1 MVRVN
6 AEARIVSDPEVEMLL
21 FSNKQPDISILTT
34 LAPALIVTIVGGAGD
49 GSVLVKVN

>member
-6 AEARIVSDPEVEMLL
+6 AEARIVSDPDVEMLL

-34 LAPALIVTIVGGAGD
+34 LAPALIVTIVAGD